1 MNAAE
6 VRDLA
11 NGLYYVAKQSKNR
24 DLALDAVDQLK
35 TLRDSAEQKFSS
47 ARDLLSTLESY
58 IEESQFSLGFHAYDA
73 ERIFSDPAPIFHV
86 LKAFLAYFVFVL
98 VISIYVS
105 YINNS
110 LKSLGKN

>member
-35 TLRDSAEQKFSS
+35 TLRDSAEQKFSG

-58 IEESQFSLGFHAYDA
+58 IEESEFSLGFHAYDA

-105 YINNS
+105 YVNNS

>member
-6 VRDLA
+6 TRDLA

-35 TLRDSAEQKFSS
+35 TLRDSAEQKFSG

-58 IEESQFSLGFHAYDA
+58 IEESEFNLGFHAYDA
-73 ERIFSDPAPIFHV
+73 ERVFSDPEPIFHV
-86 LKAFLAYFVFVL
+86 LKSFLAYCLFVL
-98 VISIYVS
+98 IISIYVS
-105 YINNS
+105 YVNNS
-110 LKSLGKN
+110 LKNFGKN